1 MLTNNTGLHTYL
13 NEIGRFPVLSKEA
26 QLRHCGYIQKW
37 VKWPEGRDNAP
48 QAVRNRGKRSMDVM
62 VTTNTRLVVSIAK
75 RYQNR
80 GLDLSDLIQ
89 EGTLGLIRGL
99 ELFDPTRGYAVST
112 YNYWWIRQAINRA
125 IHTHARAIR
134 LPINSHELLARIQR
148 FTTEYT
154 ATNGRAPSYTE
165 IAEFAGTS
173 PERIA
178 QVLQTHTITACCSLD
193 AIAADSTSPIIE
205 LIPSPTST
213 PESDPDERLAS
224 AASRE
229 AIANALHLL
238 PAKEARIVHDL
249 YIEDRT
255 LKDIAADLGFSR
267 CRAGQLHK
275 SALRRLRVLLADHRP
290 CA

>member
-1 MLTNNTGLHTYL
+1 VKDDGIHAYL
-13 NEIGRFPVLSKEA
+13 NDIGRYPVLSKEA
-26 QLRHCGYIQKW
+26 QLRHCQRIHAW
-37 VKWPEGRDNAP
+37 VHHADGRAAAP
-48 QAVRNRGKRSMDVM
+48 FPIRRAGARSMEVM
-62 VTTNTRLVVSIAK
+62 TRTNLRLVVSIAK

-80 GLDLSDLIQ
+80 GLELSDLIQ
-89 EGTLGLIRGL
+89 EGNLGLIRGL

-112 YNYWWIRQAINRA
+112 YAYWWIRQAINRA

-134 LPINSHELLARIQR
+134 LPINSHEVLARIQR

-154 ATNGRAPSYTE
+154 ATNGRAPSYAE
-165 IAEFAGTS
+165 IAEYVGTS

-193 AIAADSTSPIIE
+193 SIAAESSSPIIE
-205 LIPSPTST
+205 LIPSPTSSAT
-213 PESDPDERLAS
+213 ESDPDESLTT

-229 AIANALHLL
+229 AIACALELL
-238 PAKEARIVHDL
+238 PPKEARIIRDL

-267 CRAGQLHK
+267 CRAGQLHR
-275 SALRRLRVLLADHRP
+275 SAIRRLRVLLADYRP